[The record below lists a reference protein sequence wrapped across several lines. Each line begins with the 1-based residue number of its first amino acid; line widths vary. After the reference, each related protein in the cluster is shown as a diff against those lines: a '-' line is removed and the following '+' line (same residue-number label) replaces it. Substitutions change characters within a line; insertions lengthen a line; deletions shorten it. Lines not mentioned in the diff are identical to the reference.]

1 MEQKIKKKEGLD
13 YLFGEICSILKKNK
27 IPYLVIGGL
36 AAGVLGKPR
45 FTEDADFLIFIP
57 RSKAKKLLK
66 TLRGQGFNFDRK
78 EAENTIIA
86 RGVFRV
92 SLGAY
97 HADFIIN
104 TIKIGKAALKRAFD
118 VKLFGKK
125 VKFPSPEDLIL
136 FKLIAGRE
144 LDIMDAKNIYF
155 RHRDKIDEQYLI
167 KSAQQ
172 ICDEI
177 EDMGV
182 WKRLQKLLKEK
193 L

>member
-13 YLFGEICSILKKNK
+13 YLFGEIYSILKKNK

-66 TLRGQGFNFDRK
+66 TLRGQGFNFDMK

-104 TIKIGKAALKRAFD
+104 TIKIGRAALKRAFD
-118 VKLFGKK
+118 VKLFGKN

-144 LDIMDAKNIYF
+144 LDIIDAKNIYF

-182 WKRLQKLLKEK
+182 WKRLQKLIK
-193 L
+193 